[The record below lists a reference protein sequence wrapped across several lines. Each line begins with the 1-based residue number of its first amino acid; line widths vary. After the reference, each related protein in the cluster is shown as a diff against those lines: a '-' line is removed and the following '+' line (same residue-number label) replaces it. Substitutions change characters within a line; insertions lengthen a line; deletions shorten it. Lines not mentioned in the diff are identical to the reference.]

1 MMIGQRESMKSIL
14 SRFAGPSPSS
24 KGNVN
29 DSMYRGKREYAKRK
43 SPCPKGQRPGNQNGI
58 SEEAASVGAGA
69 DASSSFGFALP
80 LTEKSVTI
88 TDTFS

>member
-24 KGNVN
+24 RGNVN

-43 SPCPKGQRPGNQNGI
+43 SPCPGGQRLEMKKKSPR
-58 SEEAASVGAGA
+58 
-69 DASSSFGFALP
+69 ALP
-80 LTEKSVTI
+80 GGLEIRMAYQKK
-88 TDTFS
+88 